1 MIEQVNLLDNVFYI
15 HNKCVYEVII
25 VSKVYETRET
35 DDWHHKYKAV
45 NIIFIDEV
53 IGVSTEN
60 LYYTRKEAYEELLK
74 YIEKE
79 ISKKE
84 RYVQETQFEL
94 NNLEDKRKSLKYKIV
109 NEPPQ

>member
-1 MIEQVNLLDNVFYI
+1 MIGQVNLLDKVFYI
-15 HNKCVYEVII
+15 YNECVYEVTI
-25 VSKVYETRET
+25 VSRVYETRET
-35 DDWHHKYKAV
+35 DGWHHKYKAV
-45 NIIFIDEV
+45 NIIFNDEV
-53 IGVSTEN
+53 IGVSTKN
-60 LYYTRKEAYEELLK
+60 LYYTRKEAYEELLQ

>member
-1 MIEQVNLLDNVFYI
+1 MIGQVNLLDKVFYI
-15 HNKCVYEVII
+15 CKEGVYEVTV
-25 VSKVYETRET
+25 VSKVYKDIET
-35 DDWHHKYKAV
+35 DAWHHKYKAV
-45 NIIFIDEV
+45 NVIFNDEV
-53 IGVSTEN
+53 IGVSTKD

-74 YIEKE
+74 CIEKE

-84 RYVQETQFEL
+84 RYVREVQFEL

>member
-1 MIEQVNLLDNVFYI
+1 MIGHVNLLNKVFYL
-15 HNKCVYEVII
+15 NYEWVYEVTV
-25 VSKVYETRET
+25 VSKVYEDTEHDGWRN
-35 DDWHHKYKAV
+35 KYKAV
-45 NIIFIDEV
+45 NIIFNDEV
-53 IGVSTEN
+53 IGVDVKD

-84 RYVQETQFEL
+84 RYVREAQFEL